1 MTKQL
6 IRSATAAALVI
17 AQIAPALAQPA
28 PPTPPT
34 QGGPQISPPRPDL
47 PQIQPPRPGTG
58 GPQIQPPRPVGLQPV
73 RPPVQPQPPTPPI
86 GNSGNFAGVIRCE
99 SVGNRWRQCNAR
111 TGNRVELVRR
121 LSGTCQ
127 RGRTWGFTRTY
138 VWVERGCRADFGY
151 GYASTSNPYPHPQP
165 QPIRNPDRGSSNGP
179 STGAVI
185 AGVVVAGGLIALL
198 ASRKKSSSPN
208 TPASTAPE
216 TYRAGPPATLR
227 ADLSAIPSAAR
238 TSVQNCLFDAARQ
251 IGVTGGT
258 KLSYDRTTSL
268 EPGNGGWRFGAA
280 VTASYP
286 DGDRALTIYCRATP
300 TKVIQLDFS

>member
-6 IRSATAAALVI
+6 IRSVTVAALVI
-17 AQIAPALAQPA
+17 AQIAPALAQR
-28 PPTPPT
+28 PP
-34 QGGPQISPPRPDL
+34 GPQPLPVPQPVSPPRPDL

-58 GPQIQPPRPVGLQPV
+58 GPQIQPPRPVGPQPV
-73 RPPVQPQPPTPPI
+73 RPPVRPLPPTPPI
-86 GNSGNFAGVIRCE
+86 GASGNYAGFVRCE
-99 SVGNRWRQCNAR
+99 SIGNRWRQCTVR
-111 TGNRVELVRR
+111 TGNRVDLTRR

-127 RGRTWGFTRTY
+127 RGRDWGFTRNY

-151 GYASTSNPYPHPQP
+151 GYANTGNPYPQPQP
-165 QPIRNPDRGSSNGP
+165 QPIRNPDRGP

-198 ASRKKSSSPN
+198 ASRKKSSTPN
-208 TPASTAPE
+208 APVSTAPQ
-216 TYRAGPPATLR
+216 TYPAGPPATLS
-227 ADLSAIPSAAR
+227 ADLSSLPSAAR
-238 TSVQNCLFDAARQ
+238 ASVQNCLFDAARQ

-258 KLSYDRTTSL
+258 RLSYDRTTSL
-268 EPGNGGWRFGAA
+268 EPGNGGWRLGAA

-286 DGDRALTIYCRATP
+286 DGDRALTLYCRATP